1 MKIKSFVFV
10 LLLLLSGVDTWAQIL
25 QVAGKVTGAR
35 REALAGVQI
44 TIQGTSRGTKTTD
57 QGLYIIELN
66 EGQALE
72 FALRGYSRRI
82 VVPTGRTLDVQLSL
96 DSLRHTTPT
105 DSTATAPAEEM
116 TLSTGS
122 RGATSIL
129 GSAKPLWVLNGVILG
144 SDYGSIEDFI
154 GANAKQVVA
163 AKVPGLSIDNIERV
177 RILTSS
183 TETSAYGPRGIAGV
197 IEITSKQGS
206 GGSQSLNY
214 SGEFTWR
221 PIPSYNNINIMN
233 SQQHVSLIQDM
244 VDAGLFPIHEM
255 GTKKDLGLIGQMYE
269 LFGKTDAS
277 GTPLLTNDVASRA
290 AFLRAA
296 ERRNTDWFKE
306 LYQNSII
313 HQHTLSFNG
322 GTSKTNFFASLTAR
336 VDPGWTIADKANTY
350 SGNISADYRLLQN
363 VRVGLKLIGEYA
375 TSEESGESPVK
386 YAATTSRALAPRDSY
401 TRDYVPFNI
410 FDELRANRKNKTQ
423 QYLSIQGS
431 IVWDVLKQLKASF
444 VTDLKYTNTVTFAD
458 NTEQSI
464 LARSMRAMQSTYIR
478 SNNKNLYTDPDNPF
492 ALPMS
497 ILPEGGI
504 RENKLRQ
511 RFLTSYKLNLDY
523 HETFGRHQLRALGEI
538 GVDVG
543 STETN
548 TNLNYGVLFDLGGQA
563 YFIPEAFKR
572 LYEKGSNYY
581 TIQNGV
587 DNNVDFLT
595 QVSYSYDERYSL
607 VGLLRFDASNK
618 FGPSRYIR
626 WLPTWNVE
634 LGWAVHKEAF
644 FPSLRPLSS
653 LSLKVSYGL
662 VADNPSVSN
671 SLERI
676 YADLPWRPNSK
687 EIGLTIKN
695 LANHGLTYEKTRTL
709 SFVASASAFKNR
721 ISATVDWYTRRSYD
735 LVGPIY
741 TQGVGGEVDKR
752 GNVAEL
758 SSSGLQLQLMST
770 NIRTKTFTWQTG
782 FSYLH
787 KTNRITKL
795 LTSPTVKTMTDISG
809 FSYQG
814 YPLSSVFSIP
824 FLGLTDRGMPRLL
837 NDRGVETLGDF
848 NFQST
853 DVSSLRYSGTLVP
866 TDLGSLTNILRYG
879 GLALSINLSYQF
891 GAVTRRRY
899 ITPMDDIRALPRDL
913 VDRWVRPGDEA
924 KTNIP
929 RIPSNYAYQEYGR
942 DNITNAYTAYNISDA
957 RTAKTDFVRL
967 KEVSLE
973 YTFARQFL
981 RRTPVRSLSLKLQAQ
996 NLMLLYSDSRLRG
1009 DDPEYMY
1016 LSSMV
1021 PPKQLILTL
1030 RVGL

>member
-10 LLLLLSGVDTWAQIL
+10 LLLLLSGVDTWAQTL

-35 REALAGVQI
+35 SEALAGVQI

-277 GTPLLTNDVASRA
+277 GNPLLTNDVASRA

-942 DNITNAYTAYNISDA
+942 DNITNAYTAYNLSDA

-996 NLMLLYSDSRLRG
+996 NLMFLYSDSRLRG

>member
-942 DNITNAYTAYNISDA
+942 DNITNAYTAYNLSDA

>member
-72 FALRGYSRRI
+72 FTLRGYSRRI
-82 VVPTGRTLDVQLSL
+82 VVPTGRTLDVQMSL
-96 DSLRHTTPT
+96 DSLSHTTPT
-105 DSTATAPAEEM
+105 DSTATASSEEM

-277 GTPLLTNDVASRA
+277 GNPLLTNDAASRA

-296 ERRNTDWFKE
+296 ERRNTNWFKE

-375 TSEESGESPVK
+375 TSEESGESPIK
-386 YAATTSRALAPRDSY
+386 YAATTSRALSPRDYY
-401 TRDYVPFNI
+401 TQDYVPFNI
-410 FDELRANRKNKTQ
+410 FEELRANRKNKTQ

-431 IVWDVLKQLKASF
+431 IVWDVMKQLKASF

-511 RFLTSYKLNLDY
+511 RFLTSYKFNLDF

-607 VGLLRFDASNK
+607 VGLLRFDASTK

-942 DNITNAYTAYNISDA
+942 DNITNAYTAYNLSDA

-973 YTFARQFL
+973 YTVARQFL

>member
-891 GAVTRRRY
+891 GAVARRRY

-942 DNITNAYTAYNISDA
+942 DNITNAYTAYNLSDA

>member
-10 LLLLLSGVDTWAQIL
+10 LLLLLSGVDAWAQTL

-72 FALRGYSRRI
+72 FALRGYSCRV

-96 DSLRHTTPT
+96 DSLRHTPST

-244 VDAGLFPIHEM
+244 VDAGLLPIHEM

-277 GTPLLTNDVASRA
+277 GNPLLTNDVASRA

-296 ERRNTDWFKE
+296 ERRNTDWFRE

-444 VTDLKYTNTVTFAD
+444 ITDLKYTNTVTFAD

-511 RFLTSYKLNLDY
+511 RFLTSYKFNLDF

-824 FLGLTDRGMPRLL
+824 FLGLTDKGMPRFL
-837 NDRGVETLGDF
+837 NDRGAETLGDF

-942 DNITNAYTAYNISDA
+942 DNITNAYTAYNLSDA

>member
-10 LLLLLSGVDTWAQIL
+10 LLLLLSGVDTWAQTL

-72 FALRGYSRRI
+72 FALRGYSRRV

-105 DSTATAPAEEM
+105 DTTATAPAEEM

-277 GTPLLTNDVASRA
+277 GNPLLTNDVASRT

-511 RFLTSYKLNLDY
+511 RFLTSYKFNLDF

-548 TNLNYGVLFDLGGQA
+548 TNLNYGLLHPRGLQA
-563 YFIPEAFKR
+563 ALREGEQLLHHTEWRRQQRGLPHA
-572 LYEKGSNYY
+572 
-581 TIQNGV
+581 
-587 DNNVDFLT
+587 
-595 QVSYSYDERYSL
+595 
-607 VGLLRFDASNK
+607 GLL
-618 FGPSRYIR
+618 
-626 WLPTWNVE
+626 
-634 LGWAVHKEAF
+634 
-644 FPSLRPLSS
+644 
-653 LSLKVSYGL
+653 
-662 VADNPSVSN
+662 
-671 SLERI
+671 
-676 YADLPWRPNSK
+676 
-687 EIGLTIKN
+687 
-695 LANHGLTYEKTRTL
+695 
-709 SFVASASAFKNR
+709 
-721 ISATVDWYTRRSYD
+721 
-735 LVGPIY
+735 
-741 TQGVGGEVDKR
+741 
-752 GNVAEL
+752 
-758 SSSGLQLQLMST
+758 
-770 NIRTKTFTWQTG
+770 
-782 FSYLH
+782 
-787 KTNRITKL
+787 
-795 LTSPTVKTMTDISG
+795 
-809 FSYQG
+809 
-814 YPLSSVFSIP
+814 
-824 FLGLTDRGMPRLL
+824 
-837 NDRGVETLGDF
+837 
-848 NFQST
+848 
-853 DVSSLRYSGTLVP
+853 
-866 TDLGSLTNILRYG
+866 
-879 GLALSINLSYQF
+879 
-891 GAVTRRRY
+891 
-899 ITPMDDIRALPRDL
+899 
-913 VDRWVRPGDEA
+913 
-924 KTNIP
+924 
-929 RIPSNYAYQEYGR
+929 
-942 DNITNAYTAYNISDA
+942 
-957 RTAKTDFVRL
+957 
-967 KEVSLE
+967 
-973 YTFARQFL
+973 
-981 RRTPVRSLSLKLQAQ
+981 
-996 NLMLLYSDSRLRG
+996 
-1009 DDPEYMY
+1009 
-1016 LSSMV
+1016 
-1021 PPKQLILTL
+1021 
-1030 RVGL
+1030 

>member
-35 REALAGVQI
+35 HEALAGVQI

-72 FALRGYSRRI
+72 FTLRGYSRRI
-82 VVPTGRTLDVQLSL
+82 VVPTGRTLDVQMSL
-96 DSLRHTTPT
+96 DSLSHTTPT
-105 DSTATAPAEEM
+105 DSTATASSEEM

-221 PIPSYNNINIMN
+221 PTPSYNNINIMN

-277 GTPLLTNDVASRA
+277 GNPLLTNDVASRT

-942 DNITNAYTAYNISDA
+942 DNITNAYTAYNLSDA

-967 KEVSLE
+967 KEISLE

-996 NLMLLYSDSRLRG
+996 NLMLLYSDSRLRD

>member
-10 LLLLLSGVDTWAQIL
+10 LLLLLSGVDTWAQTL

-233 SQQHVSLIQDM
+233 SQQHVSLIQNM

-277 GTPLLTNDVASRA
+277 GNPLLTNDVASRA

-942 DNITNAYTAYNISDA
+942 DNITNAYTAYNLSDA

-973 YTFARQFL
+973 YTVARQFL